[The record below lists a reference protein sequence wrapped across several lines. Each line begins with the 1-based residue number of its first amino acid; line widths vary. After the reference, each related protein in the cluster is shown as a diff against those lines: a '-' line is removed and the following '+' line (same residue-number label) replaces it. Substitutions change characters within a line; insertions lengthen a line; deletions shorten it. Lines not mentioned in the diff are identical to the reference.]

1 MHLHSPRRLSS
12 STMLLSK
19 TLRSGARAF
28 SSTAAASAP
37 IPVGINGFGRIG
49 RLVLRAAMADPA
61 VDVVAIVSSETNPAN
76 GRRKRLWAEL
86 RRYGPAC
93 LAGHAW
99 LSTGPKAASAL
110 DESTGV

>member
-1 MHLHSPRRLSS
+1 
-12 STMLLSK
+12 MLLSK

-61 VDVVAIVSSETNPAN
+61 VDVVAIVSSRQKPVDGEESSWTV
-76 GRRKRLWAEL
+76 L
-86 RRYGPAC
+86 RRYGSAC
-93 LAGHAW
+93 VAGHAW
-99 LSTGPKAASAL
+99 LFVGPHAAAAP
-110 DESTGV
+110 G

>member
-1 MHLHSPRRLSS
+1 
-12 STMLLSK
+12 MLLSK

-61 VDVVAIVSSETNPAN
+61 VDVVAIVSALRPISETNLAN